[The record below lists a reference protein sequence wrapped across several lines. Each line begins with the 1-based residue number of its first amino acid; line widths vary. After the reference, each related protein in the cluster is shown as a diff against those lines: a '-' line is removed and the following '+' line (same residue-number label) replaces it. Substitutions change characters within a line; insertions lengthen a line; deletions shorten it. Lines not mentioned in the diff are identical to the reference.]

1 MKQLVWEPVCL
12 HNTDTNT
19 RMTDRKITTEKTN
32 WSVKHDTGKHSVG
45 RFFLRLQPYNLFL
58 LYENLVSSSVV
69 NIKAWR
75 TRGGRCWSWIKAPPC
90 CWTLDHL
97 TFYPAWQSYR
107 ERPGSDGRKKL
118 NEAKHAHSGTLS
130 QQMTSCTHEFR
141 RFWNLI
147 FWPKREIAIVYS
159 TTIAINHHCHYHYYF
174 TDDKSNH
181 CNSSSSSSSSLSW
194 CSLPSLTSSSESN
207 NCNSLGGSIASA
219 DPQILDIHINI
230 IIIIVIII
238 VTIIMFINLH

>member
-1 MKQLVWEPVCL
+1 MKQLIWEPAYL

-19 RMTDRKITTEKTN
+19 GKTDRKITTKKTN
-32 WSVKHDTGKHSVG
+32 ESVKHDTWKHSVG

-58 LYENLVSSSVV
+58 LYENLVSSRVM

-97 TFYPAWQSYR
+97 TFYPPWQSYR

-118 NEAKHAHSGTLS
+118 NEAKHAQSGTLS

-141 RFWNLI
+141 SFWNLI
-147 FWPKREIAIVYS
+147 FWPKRDI
-159 TTIAINHHCHYHYYF
+159 TI
-174 TDDKSNH
+174 
-181 CNSSSSSSSSLSW
+181 LS
-194 CSLPSLTSSSESN
+194 
-207 NCNSLGGSIASA
+207 IR
-219 DPQILDIHINI
+219 Q
-230 IIIIVIII
+230 
-238 VTIIMFINLH
+238 